1 MWLFFG
7 NYSISSFLSRFY
19 ANYLICMF
27 FRHCFMQI
35 IKLTVFCHCFMQI
48 TGIQFA
54 YFFFIVLCKLFI
66 LHIFSKL
73 FYANYT
79 ICIFF
84 FILVSP
90 TEGGWVVLYCFW
102 HNICIFEDGS
112 LSCCA
117 FLWRDSWS
125 TVAEGINDGLPVG
138 PFLKLVTKG
147 NSERDIYN
155 LCVFTYSIIKLN
167 L

>member
-1 MWLFFG
+1 MVCTFITGFTFLWLFFG

-19 ANYLICMF
+19 ANYLICIF
-27 FRHCFMQI
+27 FRHCFMQT
-35 IKLTVFCHCFMQI
+35 IKLKVFGHCFMQI

-84 FILVSP
+84 FLSLCHQQK
-90 TEGGWVVLYCFW
+90 GDGWCSIRSTILYCFW

-117 FLWRDSWS
+117 FL
-125 TVAEGINDGLPVG
+125 
-138 PFLKLVTKG
+138 
-147 NSERDIYN
+147 
-155 LCVFTYSIIKLN
+155 
-167 L
+167 